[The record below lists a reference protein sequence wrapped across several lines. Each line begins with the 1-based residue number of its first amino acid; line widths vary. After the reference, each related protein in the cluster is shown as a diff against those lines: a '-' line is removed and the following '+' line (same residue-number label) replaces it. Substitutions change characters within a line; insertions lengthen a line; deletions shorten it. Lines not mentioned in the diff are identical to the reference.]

1 MLLLIDPTRK
11 KERKKKEKE
20 KERNVTKEITAHV
33 SKRNHGTSASLR
45 GGG

>member
-1 MLLLIDPTRK
+1 LTPREKK
-11 KERKKKEKE
+11 KEKKKEKE
-20 KERNVTKEITAHV
+20 KERIVIKEISAHV